1 VHARRE
7 SDDEQAVARAAERSD
22 RAAVI
27 VRVLL
32 PDFIEEAREAR
43 TEPAICIERRA
54 RHAGPEALSAP

>member
-1 VHARRE
+1 
-7 SDDEQAVARAAERSD
+7 
-22 RAAVI
+22 
-27 VRVLL
+27 VLL